1 LFMMELSTRRVH
13 VLGVTA
19 NPTGAW
25 VAQQTRN
32 LLMDFAD
39 RTEQVK
45 FKFLIRDR
53 DAKFTDTFDAIFA
66 SEGIRILRTPVRTPR
81 ANAFAERWIGT
92 VRRELLDRMLIL
104 GQRHLEKVL
113 AGHLALQSAPA
124 APRTRSSATAG
135 SRPRTRSSGQRTR
148 RAAGST
154 RRADP

>member
-1 LFMMELSTRRVH
+1 MMELATRRVH
-13 VLGVTA
+13 GLGVTA
-19 NPTGAW
+19 NPTRAW

-32 LLMDFAD
+32 LLMGFAD
-39 RTEQVK
+39 RSEQVK
-45 FKFLIRDR
+45 FKFLFRDR
-53 DAKFTDTFDAIFA
+53 DAKFTDTVDAIFA
-66 SEGIRILRTPVRTPR
+66 SEGIRILRTPVRAPR

-104 GQRHLEKVL
+104 GQRHLETVL
-113 AGHLALQSAPA
+113 AGYLADYNQHRP
-124 APRTRSSATAG
+124 SATAR